1 MKKRTSRW
9 LLAIA
14 VVLAIPVVV
23 IVAFWFVVFG
33 SCGSNEEAVS
43 MARGLPQQ
51 RLARLFDDMRA
62 MRPAQGYMPMI
73 VAYGNGKEIPRSI
86 ADLRPRSLTL
96 TDRMAI
102 VHLSGCMDDKVS
114 LNVLGLDSKQ
124 KGEVVL
130 DPGEVKDPIVLW
142 SEK

>member
-1 MKKRTSRW
+1 
-9 LLAIA
+9 
-14 VVLAIPVVV
+14 
-23 IVAFWFVVFG
+23 
-33 SCGSNEEAVS
+33 
-43 MARGLPQQ
+43 
-51 RLARLFDDMRA
+51 
-62 MRPAQGYMPMI
+62 MPMI